1 MHTTLITGS
10 NRGIG
15 FELVQQYA
23 KEGWQVLACCR
34 NPATANELNAFAK
47 KFTHIKVYQLDVTS
61 EIQTTNLAATL
72 AGVPIDILINNAGI
86 GTRVDDHYS
95 LINRQ
100 QMHAMYLTNA
110 IAPLEISKAF
120 IQNIAQSQLKKIIY
134 ISSDLASIGGNIN
147 GGISYS
153 YRASKAAGN
162 CLMKNLSI
170 DLKSQ
175 GIKVLI
181 IHPGWV
187 KTDMGGSQAPISKE
201 ESVFGI
207 RQVIASIDDTGV
219 FYSYDGR
226 LISW

>member
-1 MHTTLITGS
+1 MHTILITGS

-15 FELVQQYA
+15 FELTQQYA
-23 KEGWQVLACCR
+23 MENWQVFACCR
-34 NPATANELNAFAK
+34 NPAAAHELNAFAK
-47 KFTHIKVYQLDVTS
+47 KFPHVKIYPLDVTS
-61 EIQTTNLAATL
+61 EKQTTDLAASL
-72 AGVPIDILINNAGI
+72 AASSIDVLINNAGV
-86 GTRVDDHYS
+86 GTRADDHYS
-95 LINRQ
+95 LINRE

-120 IQNIAQSQLKKIIY
+120 IQNIAKSQLKKIIY

-175 GIKVLI
+175 NIQVLA

-187 KTDMGGSQAPISKE
+187 QTDMGGSQAPISKE
-201 ESVFGI
+201 ESAQGI
-207 RQVIASIDDTGV
+207 RQVIANVNDTGG

-226 LISW
+226 SLPW